1 VPSLLLLIARDLLLH
16 DPPRV
21 IAWRI
26 SHEPSLAGLAARLAP
41 VWPRLPEWLDRD
53 PLALLLAAFAT
64 GLALAYLLAA
74 VGSASAR
81 VRALLIGAGGFAL
94 VVLPA
99 AALVTMGMAA
109 GRPYGQDGGVVQ
121 LPLALEKILGGHSPY
136 GADYSDSILGKEARV
151 SWFWAQMGGNPI
163 LHHHAYLPGMHL
175 LMMPAYLLCRALFGG
190 FDPRLVTFAF
200 FALAALLAPR
210 LVDDAPRKL
219 AAAALVA
226 VNPLVY
232 WQQAFGAN
240 DIIPAALLMAAAI
253 LARRDQWKTSSAMLG
268 LACAT
273 KQLAWPFAPFL
284 LVYLAVS
291 RSRLLRAAAVA
302 AGTFLLVVL
311 PVVALDPQAFWDDI
325 VGYNV
330 GLPGADNYP
339 LGGTPGFGVANV
351 LIYFGRVS
359 SLREY
364 VPFGVFYLVLIPLGL
379 LLLRQQLERR
389 TAGTALVCGSAALLA
404 SVYLSRVAHPNYL
417 ILAAVLLPIGALAAR
432 WPSADAVV
440 APLALLAIAVE
451 VSEGELFRAA
461 WQRAVEARL
470 PPHLEGMAAR
480 FAPHAGPGLTL
491 DPVGLAVSAAAAGC
505 GILYLL
511 AGALAR
517 ARAPRWALLA
527 LAALLVIAAP
537 ARALARIGSATGT
550 PFAQHPW
557 VAVANARAQQAWSTS
572 FRGDPP
578 GPLLESATAMAP
590 GARSLASLPV
600 SDPRPLLLLALAAAA
615 VLAVHAAAPAPRILA
630 AAIVVL
636 APPLAMGV
644 VFGAPSALTLA
655 LLLAGWLMA
664 RRALPFA
671 AGVSLGAAAAFDHRA
686 LLAIPFLLAP
696 PPWRRG
702 LWGLAAGYAILA
714 VPGLLLAPE
723 GVSRAVLPMTLRTSP
738 GLASVALCWDVPPEP
753 VALVL
758 TASAWIAGVLAFV
771 TAFRSR
777 PAIAPALALA
787 AAGSL
792 AAVFV
797 SVGAEPDDVGVPL
810 ALLALAAAQDGI
822 E

>member
-1 VPSLLLLIARDLLLH
+1 MPSLLLLIARDLTLH

-41 VWPRLPEWLDRD
+41 VWPHLPEWLDRD
-53 PLALLLAAFAT
+53 PLALLMAAFAT

-74 VGSASAR
+74 LASASTR

-99 AALVTMGMAA
+99 AALVTMGAVA

-121 LPLALEKILGGHSPY
+121 LPLALEKILGGQSPY

-163 LHHHAYLPGMHL
+163 LHHHAYLPGTHL

-240 DIIPAALLMAAAI
+240 DVIPAALLMAAAM
-253 LARRDQWKTSSAMLG
+253 LARRDQWKTSSAVLG

-284 LVYLAVS
+284 LAHLAVS
-291 RSRLLRAAAVA
+291 RSRLLRAVAVA
-302 AGTFLLVVL
+302 AGTFALVVL
-311 PVVALDPQAFWDDI
+311 PVVALDPRAFWDDV

-330 GLPGADNYP
+330 GLRGRDNYP
-339 LGGTPGFGVANV
+339 LGGTPGFGVANF

-379 LLLRQQLERR
+379 LLLRQQLRQR
-389 TAGTALVCGSAALLA
+389 TAGAALVCGSAALLA

-417 ILAAVLLPIGALAAR
+417 ILAALLLPIGALSAR
-432 WPSADAVV
+432 WPSADTVV

-461 WQRAVEARL
+461 WQRAVEVRL
-470 PPHLEGMAAR
+470 PLHLEGLAAR
-480 FAPHAGPGLTL
+480 LAPHAGPGLTL
-491 DPVGLAVSAAAAGC
+491 DPLGLAVSAAAAGC
-505 GILYLL
+505 GIVYLL

-517 ARAPRWALLA
+517 ARAPRWTVLA
-527 LAALLVIAAP
+527 LAGLLVIVAP
-537 ARALARIGSATGT
+537 ARALARIGSATGI
-550 PFAQHPW
+550 PFAQHAW
-557 VAVANARAQQAWSTS
+557 VALANARAQQAWSTS

-578 GPLLESATAMAP
+578 GPLLESATAMPP
-590 GARSLASLPV
+590 GARTLASLPL
-600 SDPRPLLLLALAAAA
+600 SDPRPLLLLALVAAAA
-615 VLAVHAAAPAPRILA
+615 LAVHAAAPARRILA
-630 AAIVVL
+630 AATVVL
-636 APPLAMGV
+636 APPLAVGV
-644 VFGAPSALTLA
+644 VFGAPAALTLA
-655 LLLAGWLMA
+655 LLLAGWLLA
-664 RRALPFA
+664 RRGAPFA
-671 AGVSLGAAAAFDHRA
+671 AGLSLGAAAAFDHRA
-686 LLAIPFLLAP
+686 LLGVPFLLAP
-696 PPWRRG
+696 PPWGRA
-702 LWGLAAGYAILA
+702 LWGLAAGYAIVA
-714 VPGLLLAPE
+714 VPGLVLAPE
-723 GVSRAVLPMTLRTSP
+723 GMLRAVLPTALWTSP
-738 GLASVALCWDVPPEP
+738 GLASVLLCWDVPPEP
-753 VALVL
+753 AALIL
-758 TASAWIAGVLAFV
+758 TAGTWIAGVLAFA
-771 TAFRSR
+771 TALRSR
-777 PAIAPALALA
+777 PAAPALALA

-797 SVGAEPDDVGVPL
+797 SAGAEPDDLGVPL